1 MMYELKP
8 EHQNLTQD
16 QREDL
21 WVMIKGLQDVDT
33 QDGKINLWQKDDG
46 DRLLKK
52 YYEPAEALTGR

>member
-1 MMYELKP
+1 
-8 EHQNLTQD
+8 
-16 QREDL
+16 
-21 WVMIKGLQDVDT
+21 MIKGLQDVDT